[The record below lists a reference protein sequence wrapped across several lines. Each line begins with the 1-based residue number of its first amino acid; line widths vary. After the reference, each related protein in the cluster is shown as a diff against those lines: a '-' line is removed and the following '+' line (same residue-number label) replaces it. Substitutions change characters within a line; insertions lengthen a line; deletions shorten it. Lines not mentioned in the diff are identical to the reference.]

1 MAIDLAKSP
10 YSWLIHRHNGVNAF
24 RRSQFEHLHFALHRD
39 AISIEVYDLK
49 FMPRERNAVQ
59 QTGLRRRPLC

>member
-1 MAIDLAKSP
+1 
-10 YSWLIHRHNGVNAF
+10 
-24 RRSQFEHLHFALHRD
+24 LHRD